1 LELIPADDHGHEAL
15 RSTLLR
21 ETQHRGFVGRI
32 LLQNN
37 NLAALGGRRD
47 VPSAVYVDGI
57 LKGAKPGGLPVQAP
71 TKFQLVV
78 NLKNHEGARPHPT
91 TNTACHCRRIH
102 GL

>member
-47 VPSAVYVDGI
+47 VPSAAYVDGM
-57 LKGAKPGGLPVQAP
+57 LKGAKPSGHPVQAP

-78 NLKNHEGARPHPT
+78 NLKTTKALGLTLPPT
-91 TNTACHCRRIH
+91 LLAIADEFMD
-102 GL
+102 